1 MNSVPPGIV
10 FDMQTHVGHTSILFK
25 KRNYHRSKVSNSPK
39 ILLTSVIIH
48 PLTEHGRFNLL
59 PKGILKSGDLISS
72 ALHCQSCQVQRARR
86 KERLLSRPS
95 GGGEDRREEW
105 SRKGRRRDGVK
116 LNENPIFCIGKSF
129 DGRERPFSRSL
140 HRTWQRKHKTRLE
153 DIVACPL

>member
-1 MNSVPPGIV
+1 MKSFWYANPCW
-10 FDMQTHVGHTSILFK
+10 HTSILFK
-25 KRNYHRSKVSNSPK
+25 KRNYHRLKVRNSPK
-39 ILLTSVIIH
+39 TLLTSVIIH
-48 PLTEHGRFNLL
+48 PLTEHGCFNL
-59 PKGILKSGDLISS
+59 PWGILKSGDLISS

-105 SRKGRRRDGVK
+105 SRKGRTRDGVK

>member
-1 MNSVPPGIV
+1 MV
-10 FDMQTHVGHTSILFK
+10 D
-25 KRNYHRSKVSNSPK
+25 
-39 ILLTSVIIH
+39 
-48 PLTEHGRFNLL
+48 GRFNLL

-105 SRKGRRRDGVK
+105 SRKGRTRDGVK

-140 HRTWQRKHKTRLE
+140 HRTWQRKHKTRPE
-153 DIVACPL
+153 DIVACPLSHVRTATKREKTHSMTSFDLTVLSFPLLLRS